1 MRPSRRT
8 AVIVAVVVLVALL
21 AFLGWWLL
29 TRDDA
34 SSEAEPSPTPTVS
47 ASPTATPRP
56 TVTPEPSAPAEPNEP
71 AQPSAAPTTPVD
83 PAAPAPTAV
92 DVVATYAFW
101 NDATPALEAAGY
113 ANTVEAAGTCT
124 MTATQGGTS
133 ATVSIAA
140 SPDASTMAC
149 GGLSLGRD
157 QLSAGAWQVVIS
169 YASSAFAGASA
180 PVTVEIP

>member
-8 AVIVAVVVLVALL
+8 AVIVAVVVLVAVL

-29 TRDDA
+29 SRDDA
-34 SSEAEPSPTPTVS
+34 PSEAEPSPTPTVS
-47 ASPTATPRP
+47 ATPTATPRP
-56 TVTPEPSAPAEPNEP
+56 TLTPEPGEPAEPSQTT
-71 AQPSAAPTTPVD
+71 QPSAAPTTPDD
-83 PAAPAPTAV
+83 PAVPAPTAI

-101 NDATPALEAAGY
+101 NDATSALEAAGY
-113 ANTVEAAGTCT
+113 ANTVESAGTCT

-157 QLSAGAWQVVIS
+157 QLGSGTWQVVIS
-169 YASSAFAGASA
+169 YASSAFAGAAA